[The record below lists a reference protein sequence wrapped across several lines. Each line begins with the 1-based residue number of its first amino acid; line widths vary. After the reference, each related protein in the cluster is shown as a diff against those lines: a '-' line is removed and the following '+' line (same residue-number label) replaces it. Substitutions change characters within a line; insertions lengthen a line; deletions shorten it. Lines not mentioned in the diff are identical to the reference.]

1 MEKGVEKSA
10 VAEKMG
16 KKTGTKT
23 AVMTFNL
30 RRSSWTDSKNAW
42 RFRKRSVA
50 EAIMRSDADFI
61 GTQEGLPLMLKE
73 LDTLL
78 PGYARIGQG
87 RDGGSKGEHC
97 AIYYA
102 KERWKPAESGTFW
115 LSVTPELPASRGWGA
130 MFPRICTWAV
140 FESADEGFP
149 RLAVYN
155 VHLDHISGLAR
166 ERGAALAAARL
177 VERRAASGVP
187 AVLVGDFNS
196 SPRRPAVAQL
206 SAPMFS
212 LVDAYDELP
221 GGAAA
226 AGATYHAFRGG
237 GEGGKP
243 IDYIFA
249 TDDTRIDRV
258 VVDREKYRGRYPSDH
273 YPIVA
278 HITLP

>member
-1 MEKGVEKSA
+1 MSETEIVTESKGIMTS
-10 VAEKMG
+10 
-16 KKTGTKT
+16 
-23 AVMTFNL
+23 VMTFNL
-30 RRSSWTDSKNAW
+30 RRSSWTDRNNAW

-50 EAIMRSDADFI
+50 ETILRSGAEFI

-73 LDTLL
+73 LDGLL
-78 PGYARIGQG
+78 PGYGRVGQG

-97 AIYYA
+97 AIYYV
-102 KERWKPAESGTFW
+102 KERWKPAEHGTFW

-140 FESADEGFP
+140 FEPADGGIP

-177 VERRAASGVP
+177 IERRAASGVP

-206 SAPMFS
+206 SAPPYS
-212 LVDAYDELP
+212 LVDACDELP

-249 TDDTRIDRV
+249 TDDIRIEQI
-258 VVDREKYRGRYPSDH
+258 VVDREKCLGRFPSDH
-273 YPIVA
+273 YPVIA
-278 HITLP
+278 HISLP